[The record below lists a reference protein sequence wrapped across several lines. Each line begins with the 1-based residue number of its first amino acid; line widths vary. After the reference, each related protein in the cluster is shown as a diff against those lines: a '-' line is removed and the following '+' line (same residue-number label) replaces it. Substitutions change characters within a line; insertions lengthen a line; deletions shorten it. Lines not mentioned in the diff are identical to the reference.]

1 MGWFEEKTGID
12 VTFDTGIDEIDN
24 LADDIA
30 DLGGDVLG
38 EAVDVIED
46 VFDGVGDFVGQIG
59 EAAIDFAASPVGQIA
74 LQLIP
79 VTAPYAKYITA
90 AAKVAK
96 GQDLT
101 AADFV
106 SLGIQGMSD
115 FDTGITV
122 PDAVKT
128 AAKVGARISDGADPI
143 QVLIGEYGD
152 DFLETTGLGD
162 SIKETVGNVV
172 GEDAMSW
179 VTENMDLNQAAS
191 DLIAGEQPLRLLS
204 NQFGDQLVNSVA
216 SDDPNMK
223 ALGYAGLRTAIG
235 LDEGL
240 DADQALLRG
249 AEEYYDRGGRVNDLL
264 DLPDSLGTNF
274 GIDLNLDLTTPEW
287 AKDLYA
293 NLPDLDFSGIN
304 WSVLGDSLPEI
315 NANFEGIDLGSL
327 NWEGV
332 DYDVF
337 KDYSLPELEG
347 MGVDLKGLKL
357 PEISLALQLSQ
368 QGTQTKGVLPE
379 DEEEVD
385 LMARTTDNPLLAEED
400 KLPLSRALLQRT
412 STLG

>member
-1 MGWFEEKTGID
+1 MSWVEEKTGID
-12 VTFDTGIDEIDN
+12 VTFDTGVDFIDD
-24 LADDIA
+24 LADDIG

-59 EAAIDFAASPVGQIA
+59 EAAIDVAASPVGQIA

-216 SDDPNMK
+216 SDDPNIK

-315 NANFEGIDLGSL
+315 NANFKGIDLGSL
-327 NWEGV
+327 NWEGL
-332 DYDVF
+332 DWNVF
-337 KDYSLPELEG
+337 DDYSLPELEG
-347 MGVDLKGLKL
+347 MGVNLESIQL
-357 PEISLALQLSQ
+357 PEVATALQAFQ
-368 QGTQTKGVLPE
+368 QQQRPYKPYKS
-379 DEEEVD
+379 DEEEID
-385 LMARTTDNPLLAEED
+385 LLGQKRTTDNELLPE
-400 KLPLSRALLQRT
+400 KTPLSQELLQRT
-412 STLG
+412 FTLG